1 MAFRAPAVVQNENVP
16 INRGKA
22 VDGLKA
28 DLPKPA
34 KTGLKE
40 RKALGD
46 LSNTRKALRDL
57 SNTGKPP
64 VSGVTKGSALKEK
77 SGIRAPQAVK
87 NASKSSFLTDEDVKK
102 CREWAKEGIE
112 RTQFAGND
120 VQEMQKEL
128 VDKRVKK
135 KVDKVMSAVHE
146 WSGSIYDLVLP
157 LKEAAEDTDDVK
169 KMELEPEVALPHVD
183 RWLSRSSDKLFD
195 DLIEAELAELPFID
209 HPVEFKLKD
218 FLESGKD
225 GSKPE

>member
-1 MAFRAPAVVQNENVP
+1 MVEKETARLKPNIYSFL
-16 INRGKA
+16 GKA

-64 VSGVTKGSALKEK
+64 VSGVAKGSALKEK

-112 RTQFAGND
+112 RTQFTGND

-128 VDKRVKK
+128 VDKR
-135 KVDKVMSAVHE
+135 
-146 WSGSIYDLVLP
+146 I
-157 LKEAAEDTDDVK
+157 
-169 KMELEPEVALPHVD
+169 ALSTYIPHY
-183 RWLSRSSDKLFD
+183 F
-195 DLIEAELAELPFID
+195 
-209 HPVEFKLKD
+209 
-218 FLESGKD
+218 
-225 GSKPE
+225 